1 MIAVSG
7 LTAITPNPGRHSW
20 AGWRP
25 WYKADAEHDYE
36 LQFERRGVE
45 DKCMQSEA
53 GFQGFLGR
61 KGSWVR

>member
-25 WYKADAEHDYE
+25 CRVLAAAAASGAK
-36 LQFERRGVE
+36 FR
-45 DKCMQSEA
+45 
-53 GFQGFLGR
+53 
-61 KGSWVR
+61 